1 MMAGTLGVGMGQWFQ
16 QIGLLW
22 LMKVLT
28 ESPVQVGFL
37 AAIRGGALLVA
48 APIAGVLADRMS
60 RRTLIVIITVASAA
74 QALALAV
81 LVQSGRIEVWH
92 LYAFTI
98 LEATFNGVNQPVRQ
112 AFVYDISSRETITNA
127 ISLNAMVQS
136 LSRIVGPNLAG
147 ALIGFV
153 GIASCFFVL
162 VGMKLASA
170 VSTLMI
176 SESAG
181 GRSAGKQESPLTSLV
196 GGIKYAATDTTILAI
211 IVMTSIIPLLIY
223 PYVQFLPFFADR
235 VFNSGAQGYGLLA
248 SALGLGA
255 VPGGLLIA
263 FLGNFRGK
271 GLTMICA
278 YLGYA
283 GMIILFSQQQVL
295 LLGVACLVIAGVF
308 HSVAVTLTFTLL
320 QLWVRDDMR
329 GRVIALHSMEGALQ
343 PLSSVPMGFAISRF
357 GPPITVTVATSIAA
371 LFIGLTALLAPQ
383 LRREPDVARG
393 EEPAAP
399 LPEKT

>member
-1 MMAGTLGVGMGQWFQ
+1 M
-16 QIGLLW
+16 
-22 LMKVLT
+22 
-28 ESPVQVGFL
+28 
-37 AAIRGGALLVA
+37 
-48 APIAGVLADRMS
+48 
-60 RRTLIVIITVASAA
+60 
-74 QALALAV
+74 
-81 LVQSGRIEVWH
+81 
-92 LYAFTI
+92 
-98 LEATFNGVNQPVRQ
+98 
-112 AFVYDISSRETITNA
+112 
-127 ISLNAMVQS
+127 
-136 LSRIVGPNLAG
+136 
-147 ALIGFV
+147 
-153 GIASCFFVL
+153 
-162 VGMKLASA
+162 
-170 VSTLMI
+170 
-176 SESAG
+176 
-181 GRSAGKQESPLTSLV
+181 
-196 GGIKYAATDTTILAI
+196 
-211 IVMTSIIPLLIY
+211 
-223 PYVQFLPFFADR
+223 QFLPFFADM

-278 YLGYA
+278 YLGYS

-371 LFIGLTALLAPQ
+371 LLIGLTALLSPQ

-393 EEPAAP
+393 EEPAA
-399 LPEKT
+399 LAPEKT